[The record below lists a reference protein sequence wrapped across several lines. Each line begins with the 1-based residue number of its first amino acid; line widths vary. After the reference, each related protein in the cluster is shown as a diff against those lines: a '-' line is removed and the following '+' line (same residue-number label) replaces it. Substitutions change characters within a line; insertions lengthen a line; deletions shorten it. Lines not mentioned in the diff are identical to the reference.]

1 MSRCFPYTP
10 PGHLRHGL
18 VESIKLERG
27 TVIPK
32 SELKPHRKSEKKRKK
47 EKRKDK
53 NGKDKSQCLPKNFKK
68 LDDVLNVYKDGDQL
82 ERSDLTEEHEPPVCY
97 ISDGSQNCHKRKR
110 ETTSHSEGR
119 VDGNKIKIRFS
130 LKKPCFDASIS
141 KESACSSSGRAYS
154 NQELN
159 FSVASMSRSKLL
171 HDNGKKVNGISSEPS
186 CSADAVPQLK
196 LLHDD
201 GRKVHGPSSEP
212 SCSVAPVPRQKVCRD
227 VEMKVKRPSSRTLAN
242 ENKILKAVLQ
252 YKALIED
259 WVPPLLQPEL
269 NDYDSGDD
277 WLLPKKQL
285 GKPAAKRSDDYDVL
299 CASCSS
305 SWPQAHYL
313 PEAEIYALPYTV
325 PF

>member
-10 PGHLRHGL
+10 PGHLRHVL

-27 TVIPK
+27 TVLPK
-32 SELKPHRKSEKKRKK
+32 SELKPHKKREKKQKK
-47 EKRKDK
+47 EEKTKDK
-53 NGKDKSQCLPKNFKK
+53 KGKDKYQCLGK
-68 LDDVLNVYKDGDQL
+68 LDDVLNLYKDDDRL

-97 ISDGSQNCHKRKR
+97 ISDGSQNSHKRKR
-110 ETTSHSEGR
+110 ETTSHSEFR
-119 VDGNKIKIRFS
+119 VEGNKIKIRFS
-130 LKKPCFDASIS
+130 LKKPCSDASIS
-141 KESACSSSGRAYS
+141 KESACCSSGRADS
-154 NQELN
+154 NQELSC
-159 FSVASMSRSKLL
+159 SVASVPLLKLS
-171 HDNGKKVNGISSEPS
+171 HDNGKKVNGLSSEPS
-186 CSADAVPQLK
+186 SVDPVPQLK

-201 GRKVHGPSSEP
+201 GRKVHSPSSEP
-212 SCSVAPVPRQKVCRD
+212 ICSVAPVPQQKVCHD
-227 VEMKVKRPSSRTLAN
+227 IEMKFKRPSSRTLAN
-242 ENKILKAVLQ
+242 DNKILKAAFQ
-252 YKALIED
+252 YKVLIED
-259 WVPPLLQPEL
+259 WLPPLLQPEL

-299 CASCSS
+299 CAASSS